1 MKTIQSVD
9 EMQALVNG
17 VRANGKRIAL
27 VPTMGCLHEGHCSLI
42 RMAKAKA
49 EFLVVSLFVNPTQF
63 APNEDFD
70 CYPRQLQDDLLQ
82 CESLGVDAV
91 FNPSVEELYP
101 RGYST
106 YVTEEVV
113 SAGLCGVSRPAHFR
127 GVTTVCLKLFNIVQP
142 QLAIFG
148 QKDAQQAAVLKKM
161 VRDLN
166 LQLEMEIAPTL
177 RDADGLAMSSRNKH
191 LSASQRGDALAINR
205 ALGIGKTMVEQGV
218 RNVDRVVAEITHHL
232 AQHRRVRV
240 IYVQIVDRDT
250 MEPAREI
257 VPGRHLVAI
266 AAWVDE
272 VRLIDNILL

>member
-1 MKTIQSVD
+1 MKTIQSVS
-9 EMQALVNG
+9 EMQGLVNR
-17 VRANGKRIAL
+17 VRAEGKRIAL

-42 RMAKAKA
+42 RTAKAKA
-49 EFLVVSLFVNPTQF
+49 EFVVVSIFVNPTQF
-63 APNEDFD
+63 GPNEDFD
-70 CYPRQLQDDLLQ
+70 RYPRQLEDDLLQ

-91 FNPSVEELYP
+91 FNPSLEEMYP

-106 YVTEEVV
+106 YVSEEVV
-113 SAGLCGVSRPAHFR
+113 GSGLCGVSRPAHFR
-127 GVTTVCLKLFNIVQP
+127 GVTTICLKLFHIVQP
-142 QLAIFG
+142 HLAVFG

-177 RDADGLAMSSRNKH
+177 RDLDGLAMSSRNKH
-191 LSASQRGDALAINR
+191 LSNSQRADAISLSRALAI
-205 ALGIGKTMVEQGV
+205 GKKMVEDGV

-240 IYVQIVDRDT
+240 IYVQIVDRET

-257 VPGRHLVAI
+257 VPGRHLIAI

-272 VRLIDNILL
+272 VRLIDNMVL

>member
-1 MKTIQSVD
+1 MKTIQSVS
-9 EMQALVNG
+9 EMQRLVNR
-17 VRANGKRIAL
+17 VRADGKRIAL

-49 EFLVVSLFVNPTQF
+49 EFVVVSIFVNPTQF
-63 APNEDFD
+63 GPNEDFD
-70 CYPRQLQDDLLQ
+70 RYPRQLEDDLLQ

-101 RGYST
+101 KGYST

-113 SAGLCGVSRPAHFR
+113 SAGLCGISRPAHFR

-142 QLAIFG
+142 HLALFG

-191 LSASQRGDALAINR
+191 LSASQRLDALSINR
-205 ALGIGKTMVEQGV
+205 ALGIGKKMVEEGV

-240 IYVQIVDRDT
+240 IYVQIVDRDS

-266 AAWVDE
+266 AVWVDE